1 MTKVPLENQYHRVM
15 KCKEDRSIRLPPTY
29 EDAVSP
35 PPPYSDRVQQD
46 RYMVVSRR
54 LMVVLT
60 LTIMVLLSLLV
71 TLSVKHCQLYTLHAN
86 SVHHGQLSDV
96 HSNITKNTVNDN
108 DEIFLMVCL
117 SRKQLPSAATT
128 TSG

>member
-1 MTKVPLENQYHRVM
+1 MTKVPLAKQYHRVM

-96 HSNITKNTVNDN
+96 HSNITKNTVNDSWKYFGVAHILR
-108 DEIFLMVCL
+108 E
-117 SRKQLPSAATT
+117 K
-128 TSG
+128 

>member
-1 MTKVPLENQYHRVM
+1 M
-15 KCKEDRSIRLPPTY
+15 KCEDRSIRLPPTY

-35 PPPYSDRVQQD
+35 PPPYTGHQD

-71 TLSVKHCQLYTLHAN
+71 TVSVKHCQLYTVHA
-86 SVHHGQLSDV
+86 SHGHHSDDL
-96 HSNITKNTVNDN
+96 HSNFTKNVVAGRWDG
-108 DEIFLMVCL
+108 
-117 SRKQLPSAATT
+117 LPAV
-128 TSG
+128 G